1 MGGTTCDREE
11 LAWATRGK
19 SCGLGDGQYN
29 HINYHGLAPCFL
41 KAPMDRGF
49 NLSIPFPRP
58 LINAQIHPNSQK
70 RAKAC

>member
-19 SCGLGDGQYN
+19 SCGLGDGQYV
-29 HINYHGLAPCFL
+29 HINYHGLAP
-41 KAPMDRGF
+41 R
-49 NLSIPFPRP
+49 FPRP